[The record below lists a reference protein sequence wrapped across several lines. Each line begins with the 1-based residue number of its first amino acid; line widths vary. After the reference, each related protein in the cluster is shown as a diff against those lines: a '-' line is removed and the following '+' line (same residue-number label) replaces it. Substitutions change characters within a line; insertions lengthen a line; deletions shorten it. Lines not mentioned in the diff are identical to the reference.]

1 MKGEIKMPKRVYKDP
16 KGALEITKVEPTEEE
31 KTINEVKI
39 AKAKAVMYAEQP
51 KVELT
56 IEKAIKTAFTY
67 APVGLNITGESK
79 KNTCLVCGAET
90 SYSNRY
96 ICPTCFSKNKELLM
110 EQIIANTDCDVLING
125 LK

>member
-1 MKGEIKMPKRVYKDP
+1 MAKRVYKDA

-31 KTINEVKI
+31 KAINEAKEMKI
-39 AKAKAVMYAEQP
+39 KAAMLAAQP

-56 IEKAIKTAFTY
+56 IDKVIKTAFTY
-67 APVGLNITGESK
+67 APVGLNITGESE

-96 ICPTCFSKNKELLM
+96 ICPACFSKNKELLM
-110 EQIIANTDCDVLING
+110 EQIVSNANSDVVVSG